1 MTFNE
6 LKDMVTGTGIEV
18 GNFNVSG
25 EIAVKMLN
33 DFERVDNKD
42 LAEALMMATAIKT
55 AQQVAE
61 DRQNAEA
68 EAKAKAEEEQRNA
81 WREILTGLN
90 EKQKTVALYLKGVLQ
105 YTTNEGII
113 IIGQSIIDAIVNN
126 EGSFQIAVR
135 ITMALDKAQNLNV
148 SNRQQYDKE
157 IEDFLSDIG
166 SIIRR
171 NNNDSVIDKINKTFD
186 TYIEMSAATP
196 SEE

>member
-6 LKDMVTGTGIEV
+6 LKDLITASNIAVN
-18 GNFNVSG
+18 NFNVSG
-25 EIAVKMLN
+25 EIATKLLN
-33 DFERVDNKD
+33 DFQKASSKD
-42 LAEALMMATAIKT
+42 LVEALAMATAITT
-55 AQQVAE
+55 AQQIAE
-61 DRQNAEA
+61 DQQKAEA
-68 EAKAKAEEEQRNA
+68 EAAAQKAEEERTA
-81 WREILTGLN
+81 WREILTSLN

-135 ITMALDKAQNLNV
+135 LTMALDKAQNLNV

>member
-1 MTFNE
+1 MTFNFNE

-33 DFERVDNKD
+33 DFERVDNKNLMD
-42 LAEALMMATAIKT
+42 ALAIAMAIKT
-55 AQQVAE
+55 AEHV
-61 DRQNAEA
+61 EA